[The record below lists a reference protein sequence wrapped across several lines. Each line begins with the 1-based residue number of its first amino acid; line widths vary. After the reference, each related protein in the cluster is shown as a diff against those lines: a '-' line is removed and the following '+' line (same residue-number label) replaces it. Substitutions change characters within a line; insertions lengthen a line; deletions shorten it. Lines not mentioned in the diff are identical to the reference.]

1 MAAETLL
8 SLAVSL
14 DGYLADP
21 EGGVAWLDDYM
32 SDEIDFAGFFE
43 SVGTVLMGRRTYDQA
58 ASFDQWPYGGLRSV
72 VLSHRPFTPEKLGVE
87 VRNEDLG
94 AVIAELRSASQGWI
108 WIMGGAAVMQE
119 ALRRNLVDA
128 LELNWIPVLLGRGIP
143 LFGELHGLQAWRL
156 VEHQAYGNGI
166 LRGRYLRR

>member
-14 DGYLADP
+14 DGYLADS
-21 EGGVAWLDDYM
+21 EGGVGWLDDYM

-43 SVGTVLMGRRTYDQA
+43 SVGTMLMGRRTYDQA
-58 ASFDQWPYGGLRSV
+58 AAFDQWPYGGLRSV
-72 VLSHRPFTPEKLGVE
+72 VLSHRPFAPEKIGVE

-94 AVIAELRSASQGWI
+94 AVIAELRSSSQGWI

-128 LELNWIPVLLGRGIP
+128 LEVNWIPVLLGKGIP
-143 LFGELHGLQAWRL
+143 LFGALNTLQAWRL
-156 VEHQAYGNGI
+156 EQHQAYGNGI
-166 LRGRYLRR
+166 LRARYRRA